1 MRSRKIAFNS
11 FGQIANQLATT
22 IVGLILPQL
31 MIRTYGSA
39 QYGLVDSITGFLAY
53 ITLLES
59 GVGAISRAALYKPL
73 SEKNEDE
80 ISGVVKATEKF
91 YRKLALT
98 FLGYAVI
105 LAVVYP
111 LFINTTFDWIFTG
124 SLVLILAISSF
135 VQYYFGTAYA
145 VLLQA
150 DQLMYVSSF
159 INMAATILN
168 AVLSVIMIY
177 EGFSIHMVKLGAMGL
192 FALRPLCLNVY
203 VRHRYHLNPA
213 APEKSIPV
221 RQMSAGMVHNM
232 AWFLHSNTDVAVLTI
247 FQSLTSVAIYSVY
260 QMPAKAL
267 KNITT
272 SIMSGMEAGF
282 GNLLVEEKED
292 SVRRRFDLYVL
303 VNNSISVALFST
315 ALVMIM
321 PFIHIYTRHFTDAD
335 YISPAIGF
343 FVLLAEMLYCMRHPY
358 HDVVTAAGHF
368 KQTQSSAIIEAA
380 LNIGLSI
387 ALAVTI
393 GIPGVAFA
401 TVVAMAYRICY
412 LAVYLHRNLIH
423 YPLQYTVKKM
433 LAALLQIVLILLV
446 NRYISWMDIPNY
458 FVWFGYAVLCLVS
471 AVLIVA
477 MLDFLLF
484 REDTKAACGAL
495 SRIIRRKKR

>member
-1 MRSRKIAFNS
+1 
-11 FGQIANQLATT
+11 
-22 IVGLILPQL
+22 

-73 SEKNEDE
+73 SQKNNDE
-80 ISGVVKATEKF
+80 ISGVVRSTEKF

-105 LAVVYP
+105 LSFVYP
-111 LFINTTFDWIFTG
+111 LFINQTFDLAFSG

-168 AVLSVIMIY
+168 ALLTVVMIQA
-177 EGFSIHMVKLGAMGL
+177 GFSIHIVKLGTMGL
-192 FALRPLCLNVY
+192 FALRPICLNFY
-203 VRHRYHLNPA
+203 VKRRYHLNLS
-213 APEKSIPV
+213 APEKKIPTK
-221 RQMSAGMVHNM
+221 QMSAGMVHNM

-247 FQSLTSVAIYSVY
+247 FSSLTSVAIYSVY

-282 GNLLVEEKED
+282 GNLLVEEEAD
-292 SVRRRFDLYVL
+292 QVRKRFDLYLL
-303 VNNSISVALFST
+303 VNNSLVVILFST
-315 ALVMIM
+315 ALAMIM
-321 PFIHIYTRHFTDAD
+321 PFIYIYTRHFTDAN
-335 YISPAIGF
+335 YIRPAIGF
-343 FVLLAEMLYCMRHPY
+343 MVLAAEMLYCLRHPY

-368 KQTQSSAIIEAA
+368 RQTQSSAIIEAA
-380 LNIGLSI
+380 LNIVLSI
-387 ALAVTI
+387 VLAVTV

-412 LAVYLHRNLIH
+412 LAWYLSRNLIH
-423 YPLQYTVKKM
+423 YPIVRTVKKM
-433 LAALLQIVLILLV
+433 LVVLLQTVLILLV
-446 NRYISWMDIPNY
+446 NQYISRMNIPNY
-458 FVWFGYAVLCLVS
+458 LFWFVYAILCLAS
-471 AVLIVA
+471 AVVITAVIDFIV
-477 MLDFLLF
+477 F
-484 REDTKAACGAL
+484 RKDTQAAFYTMR
-495 SRIIRRKKR
+495 RIVMRKK